1 MSGGASPLAN
11 LTLADLDLTRDCRAT
26 GAALVAWPEV
36 AQVNVPYDSLV
47 DMVEASFEGGLDVPH
62 GDIINWYLDTNGS
75 LNSMRE
81 TLTEGCLVEY
91 CQALGWEGNS
101 DLAGIGVSDEP
112 WNRTGRPANVK
123 QVLSAY
129 SIQVGITSFFILSSL
144 FYSLVLK
151 HPPRRMSIAT
161 MSDRPFFTA
170 LQSSLGIFWDTALLF
185 ALSVSIAS
193 IILTFTDRAT
203 YTQAFCALSAVL
215 VTPPLIALWP
225 FYVPACARPLPR
237 RIALFVLCCVTFAM
251 GLRHVL
257 GQIFDD
263 SAFEKRCYRFKEE
276 QTAIVAKSC
285 VFGATAY
292 LGLGVPA
299 WLAYHWTMFRD
310 WRVLRRATA
319 WKHRHRYM
327 GGIFVDGMFV
337 VFVGVIPFVF
347 MWTTL
352 GVFVRLRAEIADR
365 AGDSIE
371 EGKWGFGQILALI
384 TWVPTALDF
393 VVVWWNSRDGLD
405 YRLPAGLGVRDKS
418 VGEDEGIEMM
428 GQVAKARSMEVPR
441 ARTWAG
447 YESVVGGRGGDVRVG
462 NGKGSSSHES
472 VVS

>member
-1 MSGGASPLAN
+1 M
-11 LTLADLDLTRDCRAT
+11 
-26 GAALVAWPEV
+26 
-36 AQVNVPYDSLV
+36 
-47 DMVEASFEGGLDVPH
+47 M
-62 GDIINWYLDTNGS
+62 
-75 LNSMRE
+75 
-81 TLTEGCLVEY
+81 
-91 CQALGWEGNS
+91 
-101 DLAGIGVSDEP
+101 
-112 WNRTGRPANVK
+112 
-123 QVLSAY
+123 QVLTAY
-129 SIQVGITSFFILSSL
+129 SIQVGITSFFILASL

-237 RIALFVLCCVTFAM
+237 RVALFVLCCVTFAM
-251 GLRHVL
+251 GVRHVL
-257 GQIFDD
+257 GHVYDD
-263 SAFEKRCYRFKEE
+263 SAFEKRCYRFREE
-276 QTAIVAKSC
+276 RTAIVARMC
-285 VFGATAY
+285 VLSATAY

-327 GGIFVDGMFV
+327 GGVVVDG
-337 VFVGVIPFVF
+337 VFVIAVGVVPFAF
-347 MWTTL
+347 MWWTL
-352 GVFVRLRAEIADR
+352 GVFVLLRQEIADL

-393 VVVWWNSRDGLD
+393 IVVWWSEYLFSSLDEDMLTILQTREMAWTTGFLRAWASGTSLLPRTRGWSSRTRRGVEG
-405 YRLPAGLGVRDKS
+405 RLMCPGQGHGLGMRVLATL
-418 VGEDEGIEMM
+418 GEVIRK
-428 GQVAKARSMEVPR
+428 VAC
-441 ARTWAG
+441 
-447 YESVVGGRGGDVRVG
+447 
-462 NGKGSSSHES
+462 
-472 VVS
+472 